1 MMAAEFRPIVL
12 SRSKAMA
19 TSVVAVSLHGLF
31 LAECRIAG
39 CIKCTDR
46 ADVRF
51 ERLLDGI
58 TQRPTTTT
66 YILPIPALC
75 PICQNLVVE
84 STLVQPKVQYLNRVM
99 GSPQRTKPPRF
110 KIRDQVAVLN
120 TVKSR
125 FAGKTGG
132 IVAVEESRHATN
144 LDKYTV
150 RFEDAAENVFWE
162 FQLKSM
168 Q

>member
-1 MMAAEFRPIVL
+1 M
-12 SRSKAMA
+12 SS
-19 TSVVAVSLHGLF
+19 
-31 LAECRIAG
+31 
-39 CIKCTDR
+39 
-46 ADVRF
+46 
-51 ERLLDGI
+51 
-58 TQRPTTTT
+58 
-66 YILPIPALC
+66 
-75 PICQNLVVE
+75 
-84 STLVQPKVQYLNRVM
+84 PK
-99 GSPQRTKPPRF
+99 RTKPPRF

-132 IVAVEESRHATN
+132 IVAVEESRHAAN